1 MGDFLFRSLV
11 IGIGATALLDL
22 WTLLLNRVFGWPL
35 PNWGFV
41 GRWFGHIPQG
51 RFAHQ
56 NIATSSPVRN
66 ELAVGWIGHYL
77 VGILFAAALLA
88 IWGLDWARNP
98 TLLPALIV
106 GLVTVGCGWFI
117 LQPGLGLGVAASKRP
132 DANRIRALNI
142 ANHIVFGIGLFLSAL
157 IIR

>member
-11 IGIGATALLDL
+11 IGIGATVLLDL

-41 GRWFGHIPQG
+41 GRWFCHIPQG
-51 RFAHQ
+51 RFAHE
-56 NIATSSPVRN
+56 NIATSSPFRH
-66 ELAVGWIGHYL
+66 ELAVGWCGHYL

-98 TLLPALIV
+98 TLPPALIV

-117 LQPGLGLGVAASKRP
+117 LQPGMGLGIAASKRS

-142 ANHIVFGIGLFLSAL
+142 ANHIVFGIGLFVSAL